1 MSWYNVSFRG
11 EEIAIILEAELA
23 KIRGLR
29 LFNDDDLYLQ
39 YADDH
44 IEYASG
50 EDILTTKSY
59 FQVRKLKSVYHI
71 VKVKWYTCFQVFLL
85 WNLESLGHLRYESFG
100 KYWEILFMFMIIFYE
115 EVNKWN

>member
-1 MSWYNVSFRG
+1 MKKVG
-11 EEIAIILEAELA
+11 VILDARLA

-39 YADDH
+39 YADDY

-71 VKVKWYTCFQVFLL
+71 VKVK
-85 WNLESLGHLRYESFG
+85 
-100 KYWEILFMFMIIFYE
+100 
-115 EVNKWN
+115 